1 MKEELIRQRFIENE
15 RNIRD
20 LQDDV
25 ERLYKDERYDDF
37 YDGIKDAKREMMAVA
52 DAYERDL
59 KHLINEMRDRIE
71 KLENIIYR
79 EQMNG

>member
-25 ERLYKDERYDDF
+25 ERLYKDERYEEFHND
-37 YDGIKDAKREMMAVA
+37 IKDSKNEIMAVV
-52 DAYERDL
+52 DEYERDL
-59 KHLINEMRDRIE
+59 KHLINEMRKRIE
-71 KLENIIYR
+71 SLENIIYK
-79 EQMNG
+79 EKIK